1 MQLAICFPLIFKGMR
16 YYYFALLFRLF
27 CCQIYHNVAIL
38 YALWIAMQNI
48 RLEERRAQSWLGLL
62 NVIRVVSVFS
72 LSH

>member
-1 MQLAICFPLIFKGMR
+1 
-16 YYYFALLFRLF
+16 
-27 CCQIYHNVAIL
+27 
-38 YALWIAMQNI
+38 MQNI